1 MEKYKDWTV
10 EDFLADKTF
19 VSYCKDSSG
28 KGEAFFKEL
37 ADRYPAKRPMI
48 LEARQLIQSL
58 TYPAQLSEMETQN
71 IWRAIRSSQGVE
83 QVAFDRERRVKRRYL
98 SYAAAIALLIA
109 AYLMF
114 QLVNDQGK
122 IPKQLADTK
131 EVKDLNPGE
140 NKATLIM
147 ESGRVLDLQALAV
160 GPIMEDK
167 GLQLIKQNDGKL
179 LYRIIGTGPHTA
191 ITHTLRTP
199 RGGQYEVQLPD
210 GSRIKLNSD
219 AVLQYTLGA
228 GSMRSVDLSGEA
240 YFEVA
245 GLKNNRG
252 KKIPFRV
259 GVSKR
264 NASRE
269 AKNVLIEVLGTHF
282 NVKAYPEEMIK
293 TSLLEGA
300 VRISKGGQHRLL
312 KPGEEAI
319 INDRGEHIAVVP
331 IENPEAV
338 LAWTKGYFYFEKARL
353 STIMQQIGR
362 WYNAEIIYEN
372 ESLKRQEYNV
382 YMISNKVPVSRLL
395 QLMELTGNVHFKI
408 ESVTGKSKQGVL
420 RTERRIT
427 VMP

>member
-19 VSYCKDSSG
+19 VSCCKDSSG

-83 QVAFDRERRVKRRYL
+83 EVTFDGERRVKRRYL
-98 SYAAAIALLIA
+98 SYAAAIALLIV

-140 NKATLIM
+140 SKATLIM

-252 KKIPFRV
+252 EKIPFRV
-259 GVSKR
+259 GLSKR
-264 NASRE
+264 NASKE

-319 INDRGEHIAVVP
+319 INDRGEHIVVIP

-372 ESLKRQEYNV
+372 ESLKRLEYSV